1 MNQRGEV
8 VGFADHVAAGEDGA
22 AAKLAQDDQAAG
34 VAGRFVGELL
44 ANRVGVASLGFEI
57 EDDHVGPVRAD
68 QFEPFIGCVRLQNLQ
83 AAACQHGAQ
92 DFAIFGRAIDD
103 QNAGRIHGAGEY
115 RRAGSLSKPKIA
127 LGWRPQ
133 GGQNGRPMSLRHLRH
148 IAEYL
153 AVRVALSLIQAVS
166 IETCAA
172 LTSWLAWLAAD
183 IFRIRDR
190 VVSENLRI
198 AFPEKSDG
206 ERRALTRRMWE
217 HLLLMVCE
225 VAHLQRKIHETNWRK
240 YVVIPN
246 KRRWILVV
254 SQPGPKVCVT
264 GHFGN
269 FETLGHVSNF
279 WGFRTFTVAR
289 TLDNPYLDRLVA
301 RFRESMGQR
310 ILPKSDSAGQA
321 DEVLQTGGI
330 LALLGDQHAGRKG
343 CIVDFLGRPAS
354 CHKALALF
362 ALLNRAPL
370 LVATCTRTD
379 RPLRFCMQMDAIVDP
394 ATNPHEFSSVEA
406 LTQWY
411 NDWLARRIRQQPEQY
426 WWLHDRWKEVAA
438 KRRKPKRPAS
448 AAGEVQRP
456 AA

>member
-1 MNQRGEV
+1 
-8 VGFADHVAAGEDGA
+8 
-22 AAKLAQDDQAAG
+22 
-34 VAGRFVGELL
+34 
-44 ANRVGVASLGFEI
+44 
-57 EDDHVGPVRAD
+57 
-68 QFEPFIGCVRLQNLQ
+68 
-83 AAACQHGAQ
+83 
-92 DFAIFGRAIDD
+92 
-103 QNAGRIHGAGEY
+103 
-115 RRAGSLSKPKIA
+115 
-127 LGWRPQ
+127 
-133 GGQNGRPMSLRHLRH
+133 MSLRRIRHL
-148 IAEYL
+148 AEYL

-172 LTSWLAWLAAD
+172 VTGGLAWIAASV
-183 IFRIRDR
+183 FCIRDR
-190 VVSENLRI
+190 VVTENLRI
-198 AFPEKSDG
+198 AFPEKGQD
-206 ERRALTRRMWE
+206 ERRRLTRQMWE

-225 VAHLQRKIHETNWRK
+225 VAQLHRKIHETNWRK
-240 YVVIPN
+240 YVAIPN
-246 KRRWILVV
+246 KRQWILAV
-254 SQPGPKVCVT
+254 SKPGSKVCVT

-279 WGFRTFTVAR
+279 WGFRTYTVAR

-343 CIVDFLGRPAS
+343 CVIDFLGRPAS

-370 LVATCTRTD
+370 LVATCTRTS
-379 RPLRFCMQMDAIVDP
+379 RPLHFSMCMDAIIEP
-394 ATNPHEFSSVEA
+394 AENRCEFNSVEE

-411 NDWLARRIRQQPEQY
+411 NDVLAQRIREQPDQY
-426 WWLHDRWKEVAA
+426 WWLHDRWKEVPAS
-438 KRRKPKRPAS
+438 KRRKKPVRTADTVV
-448 AAGEVQRP
+448 GDVQRP